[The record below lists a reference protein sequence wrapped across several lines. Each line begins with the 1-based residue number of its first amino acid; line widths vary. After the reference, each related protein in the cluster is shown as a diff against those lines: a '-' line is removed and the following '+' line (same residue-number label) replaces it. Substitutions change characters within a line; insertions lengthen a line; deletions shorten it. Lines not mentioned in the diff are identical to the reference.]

1 MKLSG
6 MTRKTEP
13 PGSVACAGGGLPGRS
28 FALYVPALLAAFA
41 MAFGQGIASRAVKP
55 ATRAKASGKPWTA
68 HFTDISQSAGL
79 THPILYGNNERID
92 YLLESSSGG
101 VAFVDFNNDGYAD
114 IFAVSGTRF
123 DAGVTAEQASNRLYR
138 NNRDGTFTDISATSG
153 IRRPEP
159 GWGSGVCIGDFDNN
173 GFDDLFVTYWGA
185 NSLYRNKG
193 DGTFEDVAAVVGLK
207 SAKREWSS
215 GCTFVDY
222 DRDGDLDLLISHY
235 VDFDPAKTP
244 KPGSNSFCTW
254 KGVAVACGPRGLL
267 PAAARLYRNDKGRF
281 VDVTVESGV
290 GKAQKTFGM
299 TAVAA
304 DFDNDGWPDLYVA
317 SDSTPSLY
325 FRNLKNGRFV
335 EEALERGVA
344 LNEDGRE
351 QAGMGLAIGD
361 YNLDGHLDIFKTH
374 FADDTPILYQNE
386 GTGFFR
392 DLTQQAGLAVE
403 TRFVGWGTNFADF
416 DNDGIPDLLAVTGN
430 TYPDVE
436 KQVPGYPYKTPKL
449 LFRGLA
455 GARFEQIL
463 GEAEVDRPSSSRGM
477 AMADIDND
485 GDVDIVIWNRNEPLT
500 LLRND
505 LAPGTNWLEFT
516 GPIGTR
522 VTANYGTRKQTQEIL
537 SQASFYSSNG
547 RTLHFG
553 LGTAKTADLEIR
565 WPDGKTAT
573 RKAVSGRVR

>member
-1 MKLSG
+1 MLTTSATLPLYWQSDCGFSSCSRGKVCCN
-6 MTRKTEP
+6 
-13 PGSVACAGGGLPGRS
+13 VAGHEA
-28 FALYVPALLAAFA
+28 LAAA
-41 MAFGQGIASRAVKP
+41 YAGSEEASAGQG
-55 ATRAKASGKPWTA
+55 
-68 HFTDISQSAGL
+68 
-79 THPILYGNNERID
+79 
-92 YLLESSSGG
+92 
-101 VAFVDFNNDGYAD
+101 
-114 IFAVSGTRF
+114 
-123 DAGVTAEQASNRLYR
+123 
-138 NNRDGTFTDISATSG
+138 
-153 IRRPEP
+153 
-159 GWGSGVCIGDFDNN
+159 
-173 GFDDLFVTYWGA
+173 
-185 NSLYRNKG
+185 
-193 DGTFEDVAAVVGLK
+193 
-207 SAKREWSS
+207 
-215 GCTFVDY
+215 
-222 DRDGDLDLLISHY
+222 
-235 VDFDPAKTP
+235 P
-244 KPGSNSFCTW
+244 KPGSNAFCTW
-254 KGVAVACGPRGLL
+254 KGVAVACGPRGLP

-281 VDVTVESGV
+281 TDVTTDSGI

-304 DFDNDGWPDLYVA
+304 DFDDDGWPDLYIA

-335 EEALERGVA
+335 EEGLARGIA

-374 FADDTPILYQNE
+374 FADDTPVLYQNE
-386 GTGFFR
+386 GNGYFR

-416 DNDGIPDLLAVTGN
+416 DNDGIPDILAVTGN

-436 KQVPGYPYKTPKL
+436 KQVAGYPYKTPKL

-455 GARFEQIL
+455 GGKFEQIL
-463 GEAEVDRPSSSRGM
+463 SEPAVNSPSSSRGM

-505 LAPGTNWLEFT
+505 LAPGNWVEFT

-522 VTANYGTRKQTQEIL
+522 VTALYGGQKQTQEIL

-553 LGTAKTADLEIR
+553 LGTAKTADLQIR
-565 WPDGKTAT
+565 WPDGKIET
-573 RKAVSGRVR
+573 RKAISGRVR